1 MLKIKHL
8 IPFKSLIQTQ
18 FAVLSTS
25 ALSRTEHDA
34 PQGDAAV
41 FRKSLHGVE
50 SEMTYGGALSFLR
63 RNYSRDLSQAGLD
76 LVVSGVPF
84 DNAVTYRPGARLGPR
99 AIREASVQ
107 LAELKP
113 FPWGVAAFDDFGVID
128 YGDCFLNPH
137 RPETVVPAIEAHADR
152 ILSSGAKMLTFGGDH
167 FVTFPLLRAH
177 ARAHGKPIS
186 LIHFDA
192 HCDTWPE
199 EYSNDSSSSIT
210 SASSSSIIPSSFSTS
225 SSNTTT
231 HADGLPPVRIDHGS
245 MFYRAVKEGI
255 VDPRRSVQ
263 IGLRTWNDDTL
274 GFNILDAPFVHRHG
288 VSGVIDSLRRLFSA
302 HQHDPLPVYVTFDID
317 CLDPAFAPGTG
328 TPVPGGLSSAQA
340 LEIVRALASDALLPL
355 IPIVGADVVEVSPP
369 YDVSELTALA
379 AAHIAFDLLNVFRVH
394 KLKKS
399 K

>member
-1 MLKIKHL
+1 MLSSRCSHR
-8 IPFKSLIQTQ
+8 
-18 FAVLSTS
+18 
-25 ALSRTEHDA
+25 ALSISLPPSQD
-34 PQGDAAV
+34 QLKGDSGV
-41 FRKSLHGVE
+41 FRESIFGVE

-63 RNYSRDLSQAGLD
+63 RKYSRDLSAPGLD

-99 AIREASVQ
+99 GIRAASVQ

-113 FPWGVAAFDDFGVID
+113 FPWGVDPFEDFGVID

-137 RPETVVPAIEAHADR
+137 RPESIIPDIVAHASR

-167 FVTFPLLRAH
+167 FVTYPLLRAH
-177 ARAHGKPIS
+177 AARHGAPLS

-199 EYSNDSSSSIT
+199 ELLFDP
-210 SASSSSIIPSSFSTS
+210 AAP
-225 SSNTTT
+225 
-231 HADGLPPVRIDHGS
+231 PPVRVDHGS
-245 MFYRAVKEGI
+245 MFYRAVKEGL

-263 IGLRTWNDDTL
+263 IGLRTWNDDGL

-288 VSGVIDSLRRLFSA
+288 VDAVISRIRDIFSSSSSSSSF
-302 HQHDPLPVYVTFDID
+302 QYPVYLTFDID

-340 LEIVRALASDALLPL
+340 LEIIRALAGPQL
-355 IPIVGADVVEVSPP
+355 IDHVRLIGADVVEVSPP
-369 YDVSELTALA
+369 FDVSELTSLA
-379 AAHIAFDLLNVFRVH
+379 AAHIATDLLNVFRVQ
-394 KLKKS
+394 KLHHDKKRP
-399 K
+399 